1 MISIRKKAI
10 FLLVLNASGYSLLN
24 VAVRLMDKGF
34 QPFTQVYLRILIATL
49 VGTFVFRKQLRWKKI
64 KTTSL
69 SDWIIL
75 FIMGVVGFALMISF
89 ITLGAL
95 EAKLLNVSV
104 IYSTVVFFS
113 YLYSIWVLKSKH
125 DVRVLFFV
133 GIALWGVAVL
143 STGSLLP
150 MLGGFGRGELY
161 VLLSAAAGAWYYV
174 GRKML
179 SEHLNTS
186 EISIITMLIATLSAF
201 IIAMVFGERLNKDT
215 IFHVQALAGLAI
227 GGVVVVLSTF
237 IENFSFKHLPAVLG
251 SQILLLENVFSV
263 FFGFVL
269 YKEILSLP
277 QIIGAVA
284 VIVSVYLMNK
294 VSE

>member
-1 MISIRKKAI
+1 MTPLRKKAI
-10 FLLVLNASGYSLLN
+10 FLLVLNAGGYSLLN

-49 VGTFVFRKQLRWKKI
+49 VGVFVFRKQLRWEKI
-64 KTTSL
+64 KSAPVL
-69 SDWIIL
+69 DWAFL
-75 FIMGVVGFALMISF
+75 FLMGVVGFALMICF

-113 YLYSIWVLKSKH
+113 YLYSIWTLKSKP

-150 MLGGFGRGELY
+150 ILGGFGRGELY
-161 VLLSAAAGAWYYV
+161 VLLSAGAGAWYYV

-186 EISIITMLIATLSAF
+186 EISIITMIIATLTAF
-201 IIAMVFGERLNKDT
+201 AIAMVFGERLNKGA
-215 IFHVQALAGLAI
+215 IVHVQALAGLAI

-251 SQILLLENVFSV
+251 SQVLLLENVFSV
-263 FFGFVL
+263 IFGYFI

-277 QIIGAVA
+277 QMVGAIA
-284 VIVSVYLMNK
+284 VIASVYLMNK
-294 VSE
+294 VS

>member
-1 MISIRKKAI
+1 MTPLRKKAI
-10 FLLVLNASGYSLLN
+10 FLLVLNAGGYSLLN

-34 QPFTQVYLRILIATL
+34 QPFIQVYLRILIATL
-49 VGTFVFRKQLRWKKI
+49 LGVIVFRKQLRWKKI

-113 YLYSIWVLKSKH
+113 YLYSIWVLKSKP

-133 GIALWGVAVL
+133 GIALWGVAAL

-150 MLGGFGRGELY
+150 ILGGFGRGELY

>member
-10 FLLVLNASGYSLLN
+10 FLLVLNAGGYSLLN

-49 VGTFVFRKQLRWKKI
+49 VGIFVFRKQLRWKKI
-64 KTTSL
+64 KTTPL

-113 YLYSIWVLKSKH
+113 YLYSIWVLKSKP
-125 DVRVLFFV
+125 DARVLFFV
-133 GIALWGVAVL
+133 GIALWGVASL

-150 MLGGFGRGELY
+150 ILGGFGRGEFY

-201 IIAMVFGERLNKDT
+201 IIAMIFGERLNKDA

-277 QIIGAVA
+277 QIIGAVT

>member
-1 MISIRKKAI
+1 MIPLRKRAI
-10 FLLVLNASGYSLLN
+10 FLLVLNAGGYSLLN

-34 QPFTQVYLRILIATL
+34 QPFTQVYLRILIASL
-49 VGTFVFRKQLRWKKI
+49 VGAFVFRKQLRWKKI
-64 KTTSL
+64 KTTPF
-69 SDWIIL
+69 SDRAIL

-95 EAKLLNVSV
+95 EGKLLNVSV

-113 YLYSIWVLKSKH
+113 YLYSIWVLKSKF
-125 DVRVLFFV
+125 DARVLFFM
-133 GIALWGVAVL
+133 GIALWGVAAL
-143 STGSLLP
+143 STRSLLP
-150 MLGGFGRGELY
+150 ILGGFGKGELY

-186 EISIITMLIATLSAF
+186 EISIITMIIATLSAF
-201 IIAMVFGERLNKDT
+201 IIAMVFGERLNKDA
-215 IFHVQALAGLAI
+215 IIYVPALAGLAI

-263 FFGFVL
+263 IFGYFL

-277 QIIGAVA
+277 QMVGAA
-284 VIVSVYLMNK
+284 TVIASVYLMNK